1 MSLLQI
7 PKTSHFAYFRGK
19 ISTNLALG
27 FFPVQGAYQDQS
39 IILAPNAVYLISD
52 FTFVTNAKEG
62 DFLEGL
68 SDPANPADPG
78 QELFCNIRRTVK
90 GEIVNRWPIRLSIY
104 RRQAPIQLWFETTT
118 SQDTLTLE
126 ATGRIRQTAGM
137 VADGISRLD
146 VFLTFA
152 LYEIEDT
159 RFKKLWSDP

>member
-19 ISTNLALG
+19 ISTPLALG
-27 FFPVQGAYQDQS
+27 FFNIRGAYQDQS
-39 IILAPNAVYLISD
+39 IVLSPNSVYLISD
-52 FTFVTNAKEG
+52 FTFLTNAKEA
-62 DFLEGL
+62 DYVEGL

-78 QELFCNIRRTVK
+78 QELYCNVRRTIK

-118 SQDTLTLE
+118 SNDTLTLE
-126 ATGRIRQTAGM
+126 AAGIIRQTAGM
-137 VADGISRLD
+137 VLDGINRLD
-146 VFLTFA
+146 VFLNFA
-152 LYEIEDT
+152 LYEIEDS